1 VPKPP
6 VPPRNELDEVERAIS
21 VLGGRHPEHE
31 RTRRETLAAAQ
42 ERRVSIERE
51 LVANARRR
59 RRRVIVTVAN
69 VLALG
74 VAGAVGWQLVT
85 RASHIRDA
93 LAKDEAAFLKE
104 GFEELASNQLTARGV
119 LESDTPGSSC
129 FVAIATE
136 GNLIVDWGGARFPGG
151 RSIGWCGCQPGHVA
165 LQAAPAAD
173 APRGL
178 AILRVDAR
186 VVGGPL
192 ARAWLATPPESW
204 VEAGAE
210 CADAM
215 LDAWIADH
223 RWPRPVLTGTEL
235 DALPGAP
242 QLRAMGFHLTSIVA
256 PGTPFALVE
265 SVAEDCELV
274 IAPGAELS
282 LRASGGARP
291 IEHAHDAM
299 LWCASRPDTLSVW
312 ERGGSGRALILS
324 APAGRLG
331 GVLGAREGASD
342 AGYRV
347 SPDATWLHVEDQ
359 GWDAT
364 AILRASTVVDIAT
377 GQVASEP
384 GTPDARVAALVAS
397 PTSGVTWQPS
407 LSQVACDPPLDA
419 SATPAESV
427 CVPAVATMLWKKG
440 DGPAAAARGALP
452 LWTSILSQRR
462 EPDAV
467 ALLPQL
473 LSLARRLT
481 REGFEPTA
489 FEGVTELRNGV
500 RIVGRAAE
508 DAVVAV
514 GLAPSPPWVF
524 PYSDGAPWDL
534 GDAPRVVALEPG
546 ASVTLTSPVRFTDAP
561 DKRRTV
567 VFRRSARP

>member
-1 VPKPP
+1 M
-6 VPPRNELDEVERAIS
+6 L
-21 VLGGRHPEHE
+21 
-31 RTRRETLAAAQ
+31 Q
-42 ERRVSIERE
+42 
-51 LVANARRR
+51 
-59 RRRVIVTVAN
+59 
-69 VLALG
+69 
-74 VAGAVGWQLVT
+74 
-85 RASHIRDA
+85 
-93 LAKDEAAFLKE
+93 
-104 GFEELASNQLTARGV
+104 
-119 LESDTPGSSC
+119 SDIPGSSC
-129 FVAIATE
+129 FVAIATQGSLTVE
-136 GNLIVDWGGARFPGG
+136 LGGARFPGG
-151 RSIGWCGCQPGHVA
+151 RSIGWCGCQPGHA
-165 LQAAPAAD
+165 SLQAAAAAD
-173 APRGL
+173 TPTGL

-192 ARAWLATPPESW
+192 ARPWLSAPPESW
-204 VEAGAE
+204 IEGGAE

-223 RWPRPVLTGTEL
+223 RWPKPVLTEAEL

-242 QLRAMGFHLTSIVA
+242 ELRAIGFRLSSVLA
-256 PGTPFALVE
+256 PRTPFALVE
-265 SVAEDCELV
+265 SVAESCELV
-274 IAPGAELS
+274 LAPGAELS

-312 ERGGSGRALILS
+312 ESGGSGRALILS

-331 GVLGAREGASD
+331 GLMGAREGVSD

-347 SPDATWLHVEDQ
+347 SSESTWLRVEDQ

-364 AILRASTVVDIAT
+364 AILRASTVLDIAT

-384 GTPDARVAALVAS
+384 GAPDARVAALVAS

-407 LSQVACDPPLDA
+407 LARLECDPPLDA

-427 CVPAVATMLWKKG
+427 CVPAVAAMLWKKG

-452 LWTSILSQRR
+452 LWTSILSQRHER
-462 EPDAV
+462 DAV

-534 GDAPRVVALEPG
+534 GDAPRVVPLQPG
-546 ASVTLTSPVRFTDAP
+546 ASVTLTSRVRFTDAP